1 MLACIHLAEEGIL
14 RLIFA
19 AVYLMFQKTSNDNE
33 VSAASRYD
41 ALFLV
46 IVAHLIKF
54 SSTVLKKLCQL
65 SCILFQNCNSCRII
79 KQGPRGANYCFM
91 QKLETFSSFLT
102 MQNMILICLV
112 CAFVFIDIFFPR
124 MSYICLKVKL

>member
-65 SCILFQNCNSCRII
+65 SCILFQNCNSRRII

-112 CAFVFIDIFFPR
+112 CAFVFIDIFFLR